1 MTRFCQGEEQ
11 IIGMEGQTVELK
23 YYILKQE
30 MFYEDL
36 SKEITAYGIEIEKT
50 ENAIVETSRLED
62 ITCNKEEIDSI
73 TRVLKE
79 NKVLPIH
86 LQDIVLDMLS

>member
-1 MTRFCQGEEQ
+1 MTKFCNGEER
-11 IIGMEGQTVELK
+11 IIGVDGQTVELK

-62 ITCNKEEIDSI
+62 ITCNKEEIDLI

-79 NKVLPIH
+79 NKVLPVH
-86 LQDIVLDMLS
+86 LQDVVLDMIS